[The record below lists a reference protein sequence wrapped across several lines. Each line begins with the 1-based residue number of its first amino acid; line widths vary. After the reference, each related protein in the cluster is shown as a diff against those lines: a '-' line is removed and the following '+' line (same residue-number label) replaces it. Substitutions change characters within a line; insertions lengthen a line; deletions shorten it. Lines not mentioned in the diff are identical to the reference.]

1 MGSTGT
7 NVNEPSGEPG
17 ASAAT
22 GSATRR
28 TSGKLPVDLTRPGR
42 CHCAARALSGGARTI
57 WHRRRRDR
65 KMVAGRSGRQDC
77 NPAGGNPAVS
87 IAQFGHVAIPHPVR
101 VTVREY
107 AWCKRPGRPES
118 FRLSAVGATWGPS
131 ERGSLKRSEWLQ
143 PRKYGSLLKLHC
155 RDSFVCRAR
164 FRLCEADAL
173 WEEMGACTGG
183 RRRGMGPGA
192 YARGAGITSGRA
204 MFQRGATTTCKDR
217 AAEGDRGTWRSMVW
231 RMSPL

>member
-1 MGSTGT
+1 M
-7 NVNEPSGEPG
+7 
-17 ASAAT
+17 SAAFSASGCPLRVPG
-22 GSATRR
+22 GSGWTVGA
-28 TSGKLPVDLTRPGR
+28 
-42 CHCAARALSGGARTI
+42 SGGACPGSASRLCCSDTRCP
-57 WHRRRRDR
+57 RRGYRIRSIDLR
-65 KMVAGRSGRQDC
+65 KSVNPAPEEPCAGRSGRQDC

-164 FRLCEADAL
+164 FRLCEAEAL
-173 WEEMGACTGG
+173 WEEMGACTGRG
-183 RRRGMGPGA
+183 R
-192 YARGAGITSGRA
+192 
-204 MFQRGATTTCKDR
+204 
-217 AAEGDRGTWRSMVW
+217 
-231 RMSPL
+231 